1 MTTIVI
7 YRSKSGFVKKYAEWI
22 SEELI
27 TDLKEYSQVSTNDL
41 SKYRTI
47 IYGGGI
53 YISGINGV
61 KFITNN
67 LDEFEDKNIIVFAS
81 GASSGKPEDIDGL
94 KRKNFTYE
102 QLKIIKFFYLRGGFD
117 FKKLKFPFTI
127 LMRFMKW
134 KLTRQKLLTD
144 DEKGMLEAFDDPTDF
159 TNKENIQRLVEY
171 VRIAERNEIIHEN

>member
-7 YRSKSGFVKKYAEWI
+7 YRSKSGYVKKYAEWI

-27 TDLKEYSQVSTNDL
+27 TDLKEYSQVSINDL

-47 IYGGGI
+47 IYGGGV

-61 KFITNN
+61 KFITGN
-67 LDEFEDKNIIVFAS
+67 LEIFEDKNIVVFAS
-81 GASSGKPEDIDGL
+81 GASSGKPEDIDSI
-94 KRKNFTYE
+94 KRKNFTYG

-117 FKKLKFPFTI
+117 FNKLKFPYTV

-134 KLTRQKLLTD
+134 KLSRQKLLTG

-159 TNKENIQRLVEY
+159 TNKENIKGLIEY
-171 VRIAERNEIIHEN
+171 VRNIERNEIEN